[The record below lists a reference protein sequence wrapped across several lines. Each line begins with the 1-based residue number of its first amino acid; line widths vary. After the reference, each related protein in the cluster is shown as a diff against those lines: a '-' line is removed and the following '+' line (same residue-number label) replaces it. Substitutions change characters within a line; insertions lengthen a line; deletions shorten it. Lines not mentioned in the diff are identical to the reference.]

1 MSECQ
6 PVNSLAVRQQEVEG
20 LLVLFEC
27 SLIPIQRA
35 RSILKILESFE
46 FGGKGAEYL

>member
-1 MSECQ
+1 MSVSQ
-6 PVNSLAVRQQEVEG
+6 PVSSLAVRQQEVERP
-20 LLVLFEC
+20 LVLFQC

-46 FGGKGAEYL
+46 LGGKGAESL